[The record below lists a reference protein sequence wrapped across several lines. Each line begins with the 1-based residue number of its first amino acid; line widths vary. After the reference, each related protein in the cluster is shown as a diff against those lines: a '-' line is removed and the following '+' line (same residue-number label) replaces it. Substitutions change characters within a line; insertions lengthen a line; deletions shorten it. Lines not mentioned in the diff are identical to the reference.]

1 MWLIYVLIV
10 GIRPPI
16 NVTINENTI
25 QVETTIQ
32 VEPGR
37 QLHIVCESLGEYS
50 GDVEWK
56 QVNDSGILMNTHF
69 STIMSIQLS

>member
-10 GIRPPI
+10 GIRPRI
-16 NVTINENTI
+16 NVSIN
-25 QVETTIQ
+25 ETTIQ

-56 QVNDSGILMNTHF
+56 QVNESGTLMNTHF

>member
-1 MWLIYVLIV
+1 MCLIV

-16 NVTINENTI
+16 NVSINK
-25 QVETTIQ
+25 TTIQ

-37 QLHIVCESLGEYS
+37 QLHIVCESLGEYR

-56 QVNDSGILMNTHF
+56 QVNDSGILMNTLVQSCLYSSLNSSCRNIFH
-69 STIMSIQLS
+69 SN